1 MNEENKTRANR
12 ILCAALSVD
21 AYSEIKDDPATVAAD
36 ILADLRHFCD
46 LHGLQFDEM
55 NARGQ
60 WAYLNEIEEQTA

>member
-36 ILADLRHFCD
+36 MLADLRHFCD
-46 LHGLQFDEM
+46 LHGLHFDDV
-55 NARGQ
+55 NQRGES
-60 WAYLNEIEEQTA
+60 AYMEEIEEQTT